1 MIVEYHRPKT
11 IDEALELISRSG
23 VRTYPMGGGSILGQP
38 SKEAFAVVDLQNL
51 ALNNIHDR
59 GNFLELGATVTLQAL
74 MKVEGLQPALVQAA
88 RLEAAH
94 NLRQVGTLAGT
105 LVSANGRSP
114 LTTAFLALDAA
125 ITLLPRDETQPLG
138 ELLHLRSEILPG
150 RLITL
155 VTIPRNTRLAYHAVS
170 RTPADQP
177 IVCAAVARWPS
188 GRTRVALGGFGK
200 APLMAFDGT
209 EDSGAEVAAR
219 DAYSHADDQWASAE
233 YRRKMAEVLT
243 RRCLEEVR

>member
-1 MIVEYHRPKT
+1 MIVEYHRPDT
-11 IDEALELISRSG
+11 IDEALNLISRPG
-23 VRTYPMGGGSILGQP
+23 VKSVPLGGGSNLNQP
-38 SKEAFAVVDLQNL
+38 SKESFAVVDLQNL
-51 ALNNIHDR
+51 GLNTIHDR
-59 GNFLELGATVTLQAL
+59 GNFLDFGATVTLQAL
-74 MKVEGLQPALVQAA
+74 IAAEGLQPALVQAV
-88 RLEAAH
+88 RSEAAH
-94 NLRQVGTLAGT
+94 NLRQVGTVAGT
-105 LVSANGRSP
+105 LVAANGRSP
-114 LTTAFLALDAA
+114 FATAFLALDAA
-125 ITLLPRDETQPLG
+125 ITLLPPNETQSLG
-138 ELLHLRSEILPG
+138 DLLHLRAELLPG
-150 RLITL
+150 RLITQ
-155 VTIPRNTRLAYHAVS
+155 VTIPKNARLAYHAVS